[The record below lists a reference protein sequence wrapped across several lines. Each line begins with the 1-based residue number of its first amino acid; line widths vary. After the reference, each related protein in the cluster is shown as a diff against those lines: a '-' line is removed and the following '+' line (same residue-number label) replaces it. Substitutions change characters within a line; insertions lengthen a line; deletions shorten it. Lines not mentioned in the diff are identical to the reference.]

1 MGMTKLHITISLG
14 LAMLASGTLPAQAEQ
29 MFEAANEAYEA
40 GNHQLALDTYE
51 SILENHR
58 HFESEFNAGNAA
70 FKLGELGKARVHY
83 ERAKLLDAS
92 NDNLQANIAL
102 LEAKIVDRIT
112 PVPNLGLGTWLST
125 WIGPGQLVGWVVW
138 SLLWW
143 TTAWAL
149 WGLRWKKDSPDSRA
163 TLAFLGVGS
172 MVLGLVGLW
181 AVQESNARM
190 KSPSQLVIM
199 SDRVDVNSAPSPAST
214 VLFQLHE
221 GTRACILDKSAG
233 WTEIELDNG
242 NVGWVP
248 ADATEEV

>member
-1 MGMTKLHITISLG
+1 MHKRLSEYDPGLAEDWIARNECERQRYGAVSETRKPCRAVAFAGPKNRSHTGMTKLHITLSLG
-14 LAMLASGTLPAQAEQ
+14 YDARIGDALAQAEQ
-29 MFEAANEAYEA
+29 MFEAANEAYET
-40 GNHQLALDTYE
+40 GNHQLALETYE

-70 FKLGELGKARVHY
+70 FKLGEFGKARVHY

-125 WIGPGQLVGWVVW
+125 WVGPGQLVGWVVW

-149 WGLRWKKDSPDSRA
+149 WALRWKR
-163 TLAFLGVGS
+163 
-172 MVLGLVGLW
+172 
-181 AVQESNARM
+181 ES
-190 KSPSQLVIM
+190 
-199 SDRVDVNSAPSPAST
+199 
-214 VLFQLHE
+214 
-221 GTRACILDKSAG
+221 
-233 WTEIELDNG
+233 
-242 NVGWVP
+242 
-248 ADATEEV
+248 